1 MSKRT
6 ILALIGLAAALAA
19 GVAAFWL
26 RPPPGGPEPALS
38 PAAGLAEPAEPAPP
52 LIAAEPVAPPQPLAP
67 PAGESVIA
75 QPPLP
80 EKPPA
85 PLNKAERLAQLHE
98 TFRALAAGDPK
109 TALGAARQLTN
120 DVERETALL
129 ALVTEWSHG
138 ELNSPRQRA
147 WAVANYGLEAGLGLE
162 LSRNPELAV
171 LWANELTEGPG
182 RAMMLQQAAGALLDS
197 DPAAAFALS
206 EQLTAG
212 DRRQFLDSVF
222 ANWAQK
228 DTDAALQWA
237 GQLSDPGERDA
248 ALKAIQSVAPVG
260 IGAELRQQDGYPVIN
275 RLLPGTQAEL
285 SGQLRPGD
293 RIVAVAQGDNSF
305 MDARGVALNDIVN
318 AIRGAPG
325 TLLQLQV
332 LSADAPP
339 GSSPRTVSIYRGQIK
354 FKR

>member
-19 GVAAFWL
+19 GVATFWL

-38 PAAGLAEPAEPAPP
+38 PPAGLAAPAEPAPP
-52 LIAAEPVAPPQPLAP
+52 LMAAEPVVPPLSMAPRASERVVAQPL
-67 PAGESVIA
+67 
-75 QPPLP
+75 LP
-80 EKPPA
+80 EQPPA
-85 PLNKAERLAQLHE
+85 PVNKAERLAQLRE
-98 TFRALAAGDPK
+98 DFRALAAGDPK
-109 TALGAARQLTN
+109 AALRAAHQLTN
-120 DVERETALL
+120 EVERETALL
-129 ALVTEWSHG
+129 ALVTEWKHG
-138 ELNSPRQRA
+138 ELDSPRQRA
-147 WAVANYGLEAGLGLE
+147 WAVASFGLEAGLGLE
-162 LSRNPELAV
+162 LSKNPELAL
-171 LWANELTEGPG
+171 LWANELTEGQS
-182 RAMMLQQAAGALLDS
+182 RAVVLQHAAVALLDS

-222 ANWAQK
+222 AGWAQK

-237 GQLSDPGERDA
+237 GQLSDPGEQDA
-248 ALKAIQSVAPVG
+248 ALKAIRSVAPVG
-260 IGAELRQQDGYPVIN
+260 IGAELSQQDGYAVIN
-275 RLLPGTQAEL
+275 HLLPGMPAEL

-293 RIVAVAQGDNSF
+293 RILAVAQGDNSF
-305 MDARGVALNDIVN
+305 VDARGVALKDLVD